1 MKPATNKTSRE
12 TIQGTTKGK
21 RRMAKRKSERLHME
35 LRDSAV
41 KELIENIQIDEST
54 LITGPPGVGKTTIGI
69 LAARM
74 LGRPIQIFHY
84 GGAFDPEASVTG
96 ILELKNG
103 QTVFVRS
110 RLIDALTIPNCII
123 VLDEIAR
130 APAEVPNALLSL
142 LDFQRRIV
150 LDLEARRKR
159 VVERAP
165 GVSFIATANLDAGC
179 IGSGPLDRAFLDR
192 MMHMRIDYPEP
203 AQEAQ
208 LLLDWSVS
216 LEQAERL
223 VLKAGAVR
231 RQYAQNVLD
240 CTISMRGLI
249 RAAKLTA
256 RGSEIDLSIERN
268 LYLAGD
274 ESRSKLRA
282 TLRAVA

>member
-12 TIQGTTKGK
+12 TTQGTTKGK
-21 RRMAKRKSERLHME
+21 RRTAKRKSERLHME

>member
-1 MKPATNKTSRE
+1 MNPAPNQTSQE
-12 TIQGTTKGK
+12 TTQRTTKRT
-21 RRMAKRKSERLHME
+21 RRVAMQETERLHIQ
-35 LRDSAV
+35 LRESAV
-41 KELIENIQIDEST
+41 DALIENILIGEST
-54 LITGPPGVGKTTIGI
+54 LITGPTGVGKTTLGI
-69 LAARM
+69 IVAQK
-74 LGRPIQIFHY
+74 LGRPIEIFHY

-96 ILELKNG
+96 VLELKNG

-110 RLIDALTIPNCII
+110 RLIEALTIPNCII
-123 VLDEIAR
+123 LMDEIAR
-130 APAEVPNALLSL
+130 APGEVPNALLSV
-142 LDFQRRIV
+142 LDFQKRIV
-150 LDLEARRKR
+150 LDLETRRKR

-192 MMHMRIDYPEP
+192 MMHLRIDYPEP

-208 LLLDWSVS
+208 LLLDSNVS
-216 LEQAERL
+216 LEQAESL

-240 CTISMRGLI
+240 CTISTRGLI
-249 RAAKLTA
+249 RAAKLMA
-256 RGSEIDLSIERN
+256 RGSEIDHSIERN

-274 ESRSKLRA
+274 ESRCKLRA